1 MKSRIPKTYNEVI
14 RKKRCYELAKYF
26 DVTNELLVDIY
37 DFLGANKQNRIV
49 TTQNM
54 ITFYTG
60 NNMIKNISVSPINNT
75 FDGITMSDNKFV
87 IIPHYTP
94 SDSSGSSGGS
104 SSNYNTN
111 NNNNNNS

>member
-1 MKSRIPKTYNEVI
+1 
-14 RKKRCYELAKYF
+14 
-26 DVTNELLVDIY
+26 
-37 DFLGANKQNRIV
+37 
-49 TTQNM
+49 
-54 ITFYTG
+54 
-60 NNMIKNISVSPINNT
+60 MIKNISVSPINNT

-104 SSNYNTN
+104 SSNNNNN

>member
-1 MKSRIPKTYNEVI
+1 M
-14 RKKRCYELAKYF
+14 
-26 DVTNELLVDIY
+26 LVDIY

-104 SSNYNTN
+104 SSNNNNN